1 MKYTNTIR
9 REKLFD
15 GVFYFSRMEVI
26 KVQFVNEKLSL
37 VFPTMEYEEQ
47 AKEYILEFYQYN
59 SEINGTGGIVPFLEN
74 DDYEGWVKKV
84 ITDIDV
90 ANIDEK
96 RVPALTYFYIRDIDR
111 KIVGMVNIR
120 LDENEL
126 IRKEAGHIGY
136 CIRPTERRK
145 HYASQMLNDSL
156 KVCRRLRIKN
166 VLVSC
171 DKENIASAKTIKR
184 CGGVLEEEFY
194 SETFKEVLQRYVI
207 VDE

>member
-1 MKYTNTIR
+1 MNFVD
-9 REKLFD
+9 EK
-15 GVFYFSRMEVI
+15 M
-26 KVQFVNEKLSL
+26 NL
-37 VFPTMEYEEQ
+37 VFPTMEYEAA
-47 AKEYILEFYQYN
+47 AKEFIEEFKEYE
-59 SEINGTGGIVPFLEN
+59 SEINGTGGIVPFLEK
-74 DDYEGWVKKV
+74 DDYAGYVKKV
-84 ITDIDV
+84 LADIDV

-96 RVPALTYFYIRDIDR
+96 RVPALTYFYIRECDE

-120 LDENEL
+120 LAENEL

-171 DKENIASAKTIKR
+171 DKENIASAKTIKS
-184 CGGVLEEEFY
+184 CGGVLEDEFY

-207 VDE
+207 TAE